1 MKSGI
6 KTMKKGYFHVCANG
20 ADSKNFIICLADYRA
35 AFNLIGVCA
44 ANTRVVVVSFS
55 IEDSHPHFLL
65 WGTQADC
72 LRFKTLF
79 ETLYIHYAAATRK
92 GGADLALRCELYPIG
107 DDEEYLLNVAVYTII
122 QATKD
127 GKAVM
132 PYDYLWGTGSLVFR
146 TGFYVLPWLF
156 DEKGAIC
163 RPVPFCSLGARE
175 RRALLHTRRLSIPDH
190 WLVCNGLILPTNYVD
205 VARFESIYT
214 THNRFRVFLSSPRKR
229 EEMML
234 KRMAED
240 RGVAM
245 EDLEARTVCGDL
257 CKQMFGTRDPRRLDP
272 MSRIQLARALRNQ
285 YRNTFRQLAT
295 LVRLPESEIRFYVR

>member
-1 MKSGI
+1 
-6 KTMKKGYFHVCANG
+6 MKKEYFHVCANG
-20 ADSKNFIICLADYRA
+20 ADARNFIICLADYRA
-35 AFNLIGVCA
+35 AFNLVGVCA
-44 ANTRVVVVSFS
+44 ANTSVTVVSFS
-55 IEDSHPHFLL
+55 LEDSHPHFLL
-65 WGTQADC
+65 WGTQAEC

-79 ETLYIHYAAATRK
+79 ETLYVHYAAGTRK
-92 GGADLALRCELYPIG
+92 GGADLVLRCELYPIG
-107 DDEEYLLNVAVYTII
+107 NDEEYLRNVAVYTVI

-146 TGFYVLPWLF
+146 KGFYVLPWF
-156 DEKGAIC
+156 FNEKGEIC
-163 RPVPFCSLGARE
+163 RPVPFGSLGTRA
-175 RRALLHTRRLSIPDH
+175 RRALLHTRHLTIPDE

-205 VARFESIYT
+205 VAQFESIYK

-234 KRMAED
+234 NRMAED

-257 CKQMFGTRDPRRLDP
+257 CKQMFGTRDPRRLDSK
-272 MSRIQLARALRNQ
+272 SRIQLAQELRKQ
-285 YRNTFRQLAT
+285 YRNTFRQLAS